1 VTLGDQLSFTAI
13 ASTNAPALYSR
24 PGELAAHLEL
34 ATRMVAETGPG
45 GTAVAASGA
54 DAILGLGVVP
64 DQMKFDR
71 TELSV
76 TAGQLV
82 DLVFTNGD
90 VMPHNVL
97 LGTPGSLDAIG
108 AAADALLADGARAA
122 AQQYVPE
129 TPQVLVFTSLV
140 QPGQS
145 VTVQFRAPSEPGD
158 YPFVCTFPGHWRQ
171 D

>member
-1 VTLGDQLSFTAI
+1 MTAE
-13 ASTNAPALYSR
+13 P
-24 PGELAAHLEL
+24 
-34 ATRMVAETGPG
+34 GPG

-54 DAILGLGVVP
+54 DVVLRLGVVP

-71 TELSV
+71 TELAV
-76 TAGQLV
+76 AAGQLV
-82 DLVFTNGD
+82 DLVFSNAD

-97 LGTPGSLDAIG
+97 LGTPGSLDTIG

-129 TPQVLVFTSLV
+129 IPQVLVFTSLV

-158 YPFVCTFPGHWRQ
+158 YPYVCTFPGHWRVMNGVLHVRAAGAAP
-171 D
+171 